1 MMFVL
6 TGAIFSLSVTPVWFR
21 VVVLVVPY
29 LAIIMDI
36 GSWWAT
42 KYYDPVFAYIV
53 LIGGAFMGL
62 AMACQIL
69 VSLWDMWIASLTV
82 STRAKPQEV
91 RK

>member
-1 MMFVL
+1 MMFLL

-21 VVVLVVPY
+21 VIVLVVPY

-69 VSLWDMWIASLTV
+69 VSLWDMWVAPLSV
-82 STRAKPQEV
+82 FVRAKPKEI